1 MIGRPSSYRQIFL
14 KLKTTFRNAFFATF
28 ATTHKTPAMYSSNL
42 EAAMMNLMVEEET
55 SQLGV
60 GQLIDREE
68 RREEDDSTGDP
79 ELSRNLNHICQN

>member
-1 MIGRPSSYRQIFL
+1 
-14 KLKTTFRNAFFATF
+14 
-28 ATTHKTPAMYSSNL
+28 MYSCNL

-79 ELSRNLNHICQN
+79 ELSRNLNHILSKYSVILLHGPWLNFFLNIQI

>member
-1 MIGRPSSYRQIFL
+1 
-14 KLKTTFRNAFFATF
+14 
-28 ATTHKTPAMYSSNL
+28 
-42 EAAMMNLMVEEET
+42 MMNLMVEEET

-79 ELSRNLNHICQN
+79 ELSRNLKVLSSEMDQAENRLIR